1 MKRLSVT
8 VLFGLLL
15 VLAHQTIAAS
25 QQRFPVLRYDQ
36 LTSEQKEWADK
47 IAAPPRNAKFSN
59 PPYSTYLHN
68 LDLAARV
75 TAMSDYLRWNTALT
89 PRVSEFTILVGARHW
104 TQQYEWHQHYPLAL
118 KAGVDKNVLN
128 DMIEGKRPSQMME
141 DESIIYELAT
151 QLYRDKNVSDE
162 VFDAAVAKF
171 GERGVLDIVGILG
184 YYDFVSMT
192 LIVSKVEPPEDTIPK
207 LKPFQR

>member
-1 MKRLSVT
+1 
-8 VLFGLLL
+8 
-15 VLAHQTIAAS
+15 
-25 QQRFPVLRYDQ
+25 
-36 LTSEQKEWADK
+36 
-47 IAAPPRNAKFSN
+47 
-59 PPYSTYLHN
+59 
-68 LDLAARV
+68 
-75 TAMSDYLRWNTALT
+75 
-89 PRVSEFTILVGARHW
+89 
-104 TQQYEWHQHYPLAL
+104 
-118 KAGVDKNVLN
+118 
-128 DMIEGKRPSQMME
+128 MIEGKRPSEMME

-192 LIVSKVEPPEDTIPK
+192 LIVSKVEPPEDNIPR